1 MHLATSLDEEVFKQ
15 LTAPNLVMVLKRGG
29 FTSNEWRKSF
39 QDRDEVLDCA
49 VYARAAAYSGH
60 IGMGRMTL
68 AQWEALAIERGAPP
82 DPAQLDTACGR
93 RAGGRGGG
101 TEAEVRGAGRH
112 VHALALDELRGRPWR
127 RWPS

>member
-1 MHLATSLDEEVFKQ
+1 
-15 LTAPNLVMVLKRGG
+15 MVQKRGG

-68 AQWEALAIERGAPP
+68 AQWEALQGLCQTKIARRENAPGKDAQAINSRHSAK
-82 DPAQLDTACGR
+82 AAARFCLKMSR
-93 RAGGRGGG
+93 R
-101 TEAEVRGAGRH
+101 
-112 VHALALDELRGRPWR
+112 LR
-127 RWPS
+127 